1 MKVIID
7 CNVWI
12 SFLLGFQKELM
23 HDILTNENMQVF
35 VCPELT
41 HEIDDVA
48 SRAKISIRISEEDIE
63 QLFRL
68 IRAYCTNA
76 QIEKRS
82 ATDIRDTKDLYLL
95 SFAETIDADYIITGD
110 KDLLV
115 LNNNQ
120 GTKILSPSQ
129 FKLIL

>member
-12 SFLLGFQKELM
+12 SFLLGFQKGLM
-23 HDILTNENMQVF
+23 HDILTNESIKVF
-35 VCPELT
+35 VCPELM

-48 SRAKISIRISEEDIE
+48 SRAKISNRVSEEDIE

-68 IRAYCTNA
+68 IRAYCTNV
-76 QIEKRS
+76 QIEKHS
-82 ATDIRDTKDLYLL
+82 ATDIRDAKDLYLL
-95 SFAETIDADYIITGD
+95 SFAETIDANYIVTGD

-120 GTKILSPSQ
+120 GTRILSPAQ
-129 FKLIL
+129 FKLLL